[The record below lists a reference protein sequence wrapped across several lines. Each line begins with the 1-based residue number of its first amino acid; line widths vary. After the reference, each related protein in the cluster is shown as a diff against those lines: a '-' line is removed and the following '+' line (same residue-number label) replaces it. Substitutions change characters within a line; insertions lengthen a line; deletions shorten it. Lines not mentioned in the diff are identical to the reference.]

1 MLLDLM
7 DQWPVDRARSV
18 MIGDKADDMAAAA
31 AAGISGRL
39 FRGGDLLAFVQ
50 DL

>member
-1 MLLDLM
+1 M
-7 DQWPVDRARSV
+7 DTWPVDRARSV
-18 MIGDKADDMAAAA
+18 MIGDKATDMTAAA

-39 FRGGDLLAFVQ
+39 FRGGDLLALVR